1 MQRTSVITRSS
12 MSRFSRSGLSLAALV
27 ICFAASSLAQ
37 GPPAGAP
44 PGGGP
49 PRQGQAPPPPTPPT
63 AGAHLEIAEGS
74 ASYKVTEQFV
84 GINFP
89 NDAIGTTT
97 TVTGAITI
105 AADGSIASGSKLSF
119 DLRALKSDQ
128 DQRDNYVRTRALE
141 TDKFP
146 MAEFVPTKIKGLSV
160 MIPTQGQTGFELTG
174 NMTIHG
180 VTKEMTFQ
188 GIATFNRDS
197 TVAGRAKTEFTFD
210 TFGIAQPKIA
220 RLMSVDNKVVLDL
233 VFKFKR
239 T

>member
-1 MQRTSVITRSS
+1 MQRTSVISESS
-12 MSRFSRSGLSLAALV
+12 MSRSSWFRLSLAALLLC
-27 ICFAASSLAQ
+27 IASSSLAQ

-49 PRQGQAPPPPTPPT
+49 PRQAPPPTPPT
-63 AGAHLEIAEGS
+63 AGAHLEIVEGS

-89 NDAIGTTT
+89 NDAIGTTN
-97 TVTGAITI
+97 TVAGSLTI
-105 AADGSIASGSKLSF
+105 AADGSIAPGSKLSF
-119 DLRALKSDQ
+119 DLRTLKSDQ
-128 DQRDNYVRTRALE
+128 EQRDGYVRTRALE

-146 MAEFVPTKIKGLSV
+146 MAEFVPTKIKGLAV

-180 VTKEMTFQ
+180 VTKEVTFQ

-220 RLMSVDNKVVLDL
+220 RLMSVDNKVILDL

-239 T
+239 S

>member
-1 MQRTSVITRSS
+1 MQRTLVLSRGY
-12 MSRFSRSGLSLAALV
+12 MSGFSRYSLSLAALML
-27 ICFAASSLAQ
+27 CFAANSVAQ

-49 PRQGQAPPPPTPPT
+49 PRQAPPPSPPT

-89 NDAIGTTT
+89 NDAIGTTN

-105 AADGSIASGSKLSF
+105 AADGSIAPGSKLSF

-146 MAEFVPTKIKGLSV
+146 MAEFLPTKIKGLAV

-180 VTKEMTFQ
+180 VTKEVTFQ

-210 TFGIAQPKIA
+210 TFGITQPKIA